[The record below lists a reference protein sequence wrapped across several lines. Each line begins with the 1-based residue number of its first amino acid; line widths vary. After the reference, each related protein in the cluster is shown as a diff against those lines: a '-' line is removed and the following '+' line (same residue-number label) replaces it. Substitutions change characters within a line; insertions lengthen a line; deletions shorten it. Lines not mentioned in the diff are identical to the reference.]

1 MDIHATTGKVYLQS
15 HKDKNK
21 WKPISL
27 SLFSSSSGAGR
38 LEIQDMGGVTGW
50 SAGADR
56 LGGLRKH
63 HLATSDRKLKVIL
76 LSDILNVVKL
86 PRNAEAC
93 PMDNMCAFCVE
104 TKERTMVFS
113 APKDKCVQWVK
124 QLSQHN
130 LERGAA
136 DQIVIEENQI
146 YASADEDFRVVVQQ
160 TEAAVNCELKGSY
173 WLQVGEKELLLKDLQ
188 KNIIWE
194 WPYEWLRR
202 YGKDKLAL
210 TIEAGRRCNSGP
222 GTFNF
227 ETPEAAKIFSLM
239 KNTIKQR
246 SSGTQKKEDETQT
259 ASTRRGHSPLPRTS
273 ENTSL
278 TSFLEN
284 KLGTTVKLSDA
295 SEHKTDSVS
304 PSSVQP
310 APITLMPLPKVPTQ
324 KSPVVATEP
333 SDAVYADPLECLQ
346 PTPKGTE
353 ALYVD
358 PASVLPVQPPGSRI
372 TAVPTLHSSNLAV
385 PMSPAESVYSEVF
398 DKITPLDSTNV
409 RQCLKN
415 IQEGDPIYAEVHSE
429 KVKESATKKTKPD
442 AFSHLYARVC
452 KPSATSGESRPNDDG
467 PSVCAAA
474 KCESDQ
480 ILDDVIYEN
489 LGVI

>member
-1 MDIHATTGKVYLQS
+1 
-15 HKDKNK
+15 
-21 WKPISL
+21 
-27 SLFSSSSGAGR
+27 
-38 LEIQDMGGVTGW
+38 MGGVTGW